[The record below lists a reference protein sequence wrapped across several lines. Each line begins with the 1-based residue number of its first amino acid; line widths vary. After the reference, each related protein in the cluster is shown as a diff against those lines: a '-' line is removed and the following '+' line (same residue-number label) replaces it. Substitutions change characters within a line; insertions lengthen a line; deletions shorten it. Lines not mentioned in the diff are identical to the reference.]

1 MNTEEILAMFSHSN
15 LKKRQITFTL
25 FFALTILQLWNNSLY
40 AQMITTIVTVVPPYG
55 NKLSDYTSQPN
66 KIAVILSPG
75 SQDANKLNLYIEGSI
90 TSLNGDIQIYTR
102 PGHKPAHPIT
112 VSRTGDMFLPYQL
125 TYPEIRDIF
134 DENWLMYKGI
144 TKQQVAT
151 DGLPEGSY
159 RICIKVFNY
168 SDNALM
174 SNEACSN
181 TFNAASVDA
190 PQIIQPMHQSQ
201 IQFMPV
207 QNLVFS
213 WTPSPG
219 APANTQY
226 KLRIVE
232 VDKYNSVNPIDAL
245 RSKGYPKFFETT
257 VTGTTY
263 LYSAANPAL
272 TPGKQYAFIVVANDP
287 SKRTRF
293 RNMGASQMHVFT
305 YQPQQPKPL
314 PPAIKPATP
323 PPTITAPA
331 PVLPPAKTKTIVKGT
346 LKYKYPNQSK
356 TYPLQ
361 SGNIRLVAKYYV
373 EQSDG
378 SISLISSFGGA
389 GSYQSISS
397 YFDNGPKPNEEIA
410 APVKTDENGNFEFD
424 FFTSYKMGLIDDHYQ
439 CQPAGPAMNND
450 YQEYKNYAN
459 NIKHTEAKDFHIST
473 DRAGSL
479 CAVNASISNNKLENI
494 INTVGNSEQISA
506 MVKNANMSFFA
517 FSPGNCKLYRYYVI
531 EFLEPQSNYY
541 LNPDGEKANLILA
554 QPGENISVN
563 IIAPVRTVNL
573 TVTAT
578 STDKGSMTVVNNQP
592 EMTGVDVYLLRK
604 KLVSAGASAFPK
616 DDVTPDKTDD
626 YPIEKWITDNYDIVG
641 KKQSNQS
648 GKAIFNNLV
657 CSDVSSYQY
666 YLYAT
671 TPIRGNG
678 QLNYNDVGVYSVA
691 FNTLSGIPDIKNHS
705 ESEWRISDLSYKAYM
720 RPKFPSVYVE
730 LVDETRCIRGE
741 AKVLLKENWDY
752 YNGDKVW
759 YHYSIEPTTNL
770 PSPHASY
777 TMVRSDTSLFSYTDL
792 DLLIGPENGGE
803 VRGPSRSVEISCPGY
818 RDTTITI
825 TESLKLGQKKYYKA
839 FLKLG
844 ATISGK
850 VIDAE
855 TQQPLEGVA
864 VKMSYSPSSVFTDN
878 NGTFRGLLAKRLPG
892 TTQYIIYQKD
902 GYVIDSTAIFING
915 STVNTPPMGMYKNYR
930 RLMVH
935 VRDLKTGGV
944 LKGMRVTL
952 PGIMIKKTNI
962 EVTSKPDFDPNFN
975 SSQAPKGTTVV
986 PAQSGNPLDKVS
998 QVNETHNPK
1007 LSASETGSLL
1017 ILNTTG
1023 KGKHIGSSTEEP
1035 LSGITDNNGDVSF
1048 TFRAQEDNDMMFEIV
1063 VENPESNPGNYFAS
1077 PIKIKIPNGKET
1089 TEIPLR
1095 MIKASCIE
1103 GHIYAGESNTSPVNE
1118 ATVKID
1124 LPISSDKSVI
1134 TDASGYYK
1142 LRNIPNS
1149 YGAKLQI
1156 LKSGIAGDEA
1166 EVNITQ
1172 ASDVCMVKDFHM
1184 KTFEGIDLTKLLGFS
1199 IQPIITEDKVMG
1211 TVTMSGSITGLA
1223 LGNIKATEEIPF
1235 YGVKF
1240 TKDNQTNK
1248 WVFSGNE
1255 INTTK
1260 NYIDLS
1266 LYDSYKGRAYNANGI
1281 KVERITGTE
1290 TGNIVGKVRVDSTNF
1305 GGMGFVLPSVYLTSA
1320 KSTPPGFTVFSSGQ
1334 TSPGNSY
1341 YVCNPT
1347 GGDVR
1352 YTIKGFQNGALA
1364 KAENSRFNQD
1374 GLFLNTALEAN
1385 ISSVKPSNMKIE
1397 VGDVHFKKSGMAFST
1412 TSPLNIGIGNW
1423 SLKCNNWTIGSEGLV
1438 VNSGILATG
1447 VDIPFE
1453 NIKITSSALKTD
1465 QAILHFNKLKLL
1477 GIHDLVV
1484 TSNNIV
1490 LDYTSTWGG
1499 VYAWQIYAGP
1509 QNGQPTVGYIQGLPS
1524 LAPGEKIEFS
1534 NILLSNQGDNTLQ
1547 MVGKTFKLHNFI
1559 NFTPNPGESMELT
1572 NDFFSIRGAYQ
1583 LNIPNAE
1590 MRYGDAVFYKN
1601 NNAIAF
1607 MPKYVEA
1614 LDFTHQGVVYKVS
1627 VTALSDRLLTAKG
1640 TVEEPGN
1647 LPPLNIT
1654 LTSTPTYTK
1663 IDIDPGQKIKLGSTN
1678 YLDQVTGGINV
1689 ANHQWQSFK
1698 FDGYPKGMGGISEG
1712 NQKLSFEVTGA
1723 VKATG
1728 QSINVSEIPSFPG
1741 LTLTYDMQNARL
1753 IGYCDL
1759 NMDLGGT
1766 KLAGGVNT
1774 IMDGKGWIFQVDGSM
1789 EIPGLGGMN
1798 MFGLFGNYNGIPAE
1812 FASKFGSAV
1821 CLPAGFTQHIKGFFL
1836 SAGITKQILPK
1847 IDKDFGIVSV
1857 KAGLDLSLDA
1867 RVFMQF
1873 GGGGSVYGLGLLA
1886 RGNAYVSGSCD
1897 ATCTTLSAGASLQA
1911 GISGTYSAGVF
1922 NIDGCTSLSL
1932 GLKAEQ
1938 CFPLI
1943 PFTGVCGSCFSVSL
1957 PSLTLGANMHM
1968 DSNGGFK
1975 MGITTSSCDQQC
1987 H

>member
-15 LKKRQITFTL
+15 LKKRHITITL
-25 FFALTILQLWNNSLY
+25 FFALTILQLWNSSLC
-40 AQMITTIVTVVPPYG
+40 AQMITPIVTVVPPYG

-75 SQDANKLNLYIEGSI
+75 SQDANKLSLYIEGSI

-112 VSRTGDMFLPYQL
+112 VSRTGDLFLPYQL

-144 TKQQVAT
+144 TRQQVAT
-151 DGLPEGSY
+151 DGLPEGTY

-168 SDNALM
+168 NDNRLM

-207 QNLVFS
+207 QSLVFS
-213 WTPSPG
+213 WTPPPG

-232 VDKYNSVNPIDAL
+232 VDKNNSVNPMDAL
-245 RSKGYPKFFETT
+245 RSIGYPKFFETT

-263 LYSAANPAL
+263 LYSAANPVL
-272 TPGKQYAFIVVANDP
+272 TPGKQYAFIVVADDP

-314 PPAIKPATP
+314 LPAIKPATP

-331 PVLPPAKTKTIVKGT
+331 PIMPPAKTKTIVKGT

-356 TYPLQ
+356 TYPIQ
-361 SGNIRLVAKYYV
+361 NGNIRLVAKYYV
-373 EQSDG
+373 EKSDG
-378 SISLISSFGGA
+378 SLTLISHFGSFGY
-389 GSYQSISS
+389 YQSSNS
-397 YFDNGPKPNEEIA
+397 YFDNGPQTNEEIA

-439 CQPAGPAMNND
+439 CDVKPPAMNND
-450 YQEYKNYAN
+450 YQKYKNYAN
-459 NIKHTEAKDFHIST
+459 NTKHFGAMDFHVST
-473 DRAGSL
+473 DHAGSL
-479 CAVNASISNNKLENI
+479 CSANSLNFNNKLENI
-494 INTVGNSEQISA
+494 INTAENSDQIST
-506 MVKNANMSFFA
+506 MVKNAHMSSYA
-517 FSPGNCKLYRYYVI
+517 FSSGDCKLYRYYVI
-531 EFLEPQSNYY
+531 EFLEPQNNYY
-541 LNPDGEKANLILA
+541 LDPDKDKANLILA
-554 QPGENISVN
+554 QPGDNVSANV
-563 IIAPVRTVNL
+563 IAPVRTANLEVSVNS
-573 TVTAT
+573 TA
-578 STDKGSMTVVNNQP
+578 KGSLTYVNNQP
-592 EMTGVDVYLLRK
+592 EMMGVDVYLLRK
-604 KLVSAGASAFPK
+604 KLLPVGTSAFPK

-626 YPIEKWITDNYDIVG
+626 YPIDKSITNNYDIVG
-641 KKQSNQS
+641 KQESDQS
-648 GKAIFNNLV
+648 GKAVFNNLV
-657 CSDVSSYQY
+657 YSDITSYQY
-666 YLYAT
+666 YIYAT
-671 TPIRGNG
+671 TPIRDG
-678 QLNYNDVGVYSVA
+678 QFNYNDVGALSIAYNSISA
-691 FNTLSGIPDIKNHS
+691 GSHFNNHS
-705 ESEWRISDLSYKAYM
+705 ASDWTIYNISYKVNM
-720 RPKFPSVYVE
+720 KPKFPSVYVE
-730 LVDETRCIRGE
+730 LMDGPRRIREE
-741 AKVLLKENWDY
+741 AKVLLLEKWDY
-752 YNGDKVW
+752 YNGDMFW
-759 YHYSIEPTTNL
+759 YHFMSAPTLNL
-770 PSPHASY
+770 TVSHPPSY
-777 TMVRSDTSLFSYTDL
+777 TMVKSDTSLYGYSDL
-792 DLLIGPENGGE
+792 DLLIDADGKT
-803 VRGPSRSVEISCPGY
+803 VRGPERKISIQCPGY
-818 RDTTITI
+818 RDTTITV
-825 TESLKLGQKKYYKA
+825 TEPLKLGQKKYYMA

-844 ATISGK
+844 ATINGK

-864 VKMSYSPSSVFTDN
+864 VKMSYSPSCVFTDN
-878 NGTFRGLLAKRLPG
+878 NGMFRNLLAKRLPG

-902 GYVIDSTAIFING
+902 GYVNDSTAIFING
-915 STVNTPPMGMYKNYR
+915 SISNTPPKGLYKNYR

-935 VRDLKTGGV
+935 VRDSKTGGV
-944 LKGMRVTL
+944 LKDMRVTL
-952 PGIMIKKTNI
+952 PGVMVKKLSI
-962 EVTSKPDFDPNFN
+962 ESVSKPDFDPNVTPSQTTKGSKSMETLSKHPSDK
-975 SSQAPKGTTVV
+975 SSQM
-986 PAQSGNPLDKVS
+986 
-998 QVNETHNPK
+998 
-1007 LSASETGSLL
+1007 SA
-1017 ILNTTG
+1017 NTTDPLKIYNTSG
-1023 KGKHIGSSTEEP
+1023 TGLQLNESLDDNSTEEP
-1035 LSGITDNNGDVSF
+1035 LSGITDYNGTVSF
-1048 TFRAQEDNDMMFEIV
+1048 TFRAQEDNDMMFEIAA
-1063 VENPESNPGNYFAS
+1063 ENPETNPGNYFAPS
-1077 PIKIKIPNGKET
+1077 LKAKIPNGKET
-1089 TEIPLR
+1089 TEVVLQ
-1095 MIKASCIE
+1095 MKKAACIE
-1103 GHIYAGESNTSPVNE
+1103 GHIYAGESNASPVGA
-1118 ATVKID
+1118 ATVNID
-1124 LPISSDKSVI
+1124 LPFFGDRSVI

-1142 LRNIPNS
+1142 LRNIPVS
-1149 YGAKLQI
+1149 YGAKIQI

-1166 EVNITQ
+1166 EIDILQ

-1184 KTFEGIDLTKLLGFS
+1184 KTFEGIDLTKLLGFN
-1199 IQPIITEDKVMG
+1199 IQPIITEDKGSG

-1248 WVFSGNE
+1248 WVFTGNE

-1266 LYDSYKGRAYNANGI
+1266 LYDSYKGRAYGSNGI
-1281 KVERITGTE
+1281 KVERISGTE

-1320 KSTPPGFTVFSSGQ
+1320 KSTPPSFTVFSSGQ
-1334 TSPGNSY
+1334 TSPNSSY
-1341 YVCNPT
+1341 YVCNPS
-1347 GGDVR
+1347 GGDIR
-1352 YTIKGFQNGALA
+1352 YTIKGFQDGALA
-1364 KAENSRFNQD
+1364 KAQNSRFNQE
-1374 GLFLNTALEAN
+1374 GLFLNTVLEAN

-1412 TSPLNIGIGNW
+1412 TNPLNIGIGNW

-1484 TSNNIV
+1484 TSNNVV

-1524 LAPGEKIEFS
+1524 MAPGEKIEFS
-1534 NILLSNQGDNTLQ
+1534 NILLSNQGDNVLQ

-1559 NFTPNPGESMELT
+1559 NFTPNPGESMQLT
-1572 NDFFSIRGAYQ
+1572 KDFFSIRGAYQ
-1583 LNIPNAE
+1583 LNIPYAE
-1590 MRYGDAVFYKN
+1590 MKYGDAVFYKN
-1601 NNAIAF
+1601 NNTIAY

-1627 VTALSDRLLTAKG
+1627 VTALTDRLLTAKG

-1647 LPPLNIT
+1647 LPALNIT
-1654 LTSTPTYTK
+1654 LTSTPSYTK
-1663 IDIDPGQKIKLGSTN
+1663 IDVDPGQKIKLGSTN

-1759 NMDLGGT
+1759 NMNLGGI

-1789 EIPGLGGMN
+1789 EVPGLGGMN

-1873 GGGGSVYGLGLLA
+1873 GGGGSVYGLGVLA
-1886 RGNAYVSGSCD
+1886 RGNAYVSGACK

-1938 CFPLI
+1938 CFPLV
-1943 PFTGVCGSCFSVSL
+1943 PFTGLCGSCFSVSL

-1968 DSNGGFK
+1968 DSNGGFN